1 MAMRGPYIAERSVA
15 NTDHDPAKMPRSD
28 VARQAGIQA
37 RNDTPFTEAKA
48 AREKEAE
55 AALKNEEAAAMPKIS
70 YPKTWIAVD
79 GKWPLRSRRFCR
91 SASR

>member
-48 AREKEAE
+48 AREQ
-55 AALKNEEAAAMPKIS
+55 
-70 YPKTWIAVD
+70 
-79 GKWPLRSRRFCR
+79 
-91 SASR
+91 